1 MAPWSQFDWR
11 PFPLVTKAEKM
22 VAGIEEQQTTLATL
36 TCTGETTTAALAGAD
51 EAEMLHTRRVGREA
65 LPAVEATMATGQAP
79 SVRCGE
85 AWRRVLDSLQ

>member
-1 MAPWSQFDWR
+1 MAPWFKFDWR
-11 PFPLVTKAEKM
+11 PFPPVTKAEKM

-36 TCTGETTTAALAGAD
+36 TCIGVTTTAALAGAD
-51 EAEMLHTRRVGREA
+51 EAEMLQTRRAGREA
-65 LPAVEATMATGQAP
+65 LPAVGAIMATGRAP